1 VNATSAFPADRDRS
15 AAAEATPAVPVWD
28 AAVRLGHWLMVAC
41 FAGAWITAESER
53 WRLLHVSFG
62 YTLATVVGFRLL
74 WGLVGTRPARFVSF
88 VRGPR
93 AVAAHVAGL
102 LRGRAERVAG
112 HNPLGGWAVLALLG
126 TAAALTLSGW
136 LLHHDLAGHTVEE
149 AHEWLANG
157 LMALV
162 GVHLAAVLAMSL
174 LGRENLVG
182 AMLSG
187 RKRVP
192 AREAI
197 PSRGGWIAA
206 GVLLALAA
214 GAAALPWVDV
224 APGATPAV
232 VRADADD

>member
-1 VNATSAFPADRDRS
+1 MNATSAFPADRDLS
-15 AAAEATPAVPVWD
+15 DADAAPAVPVWD
-28 AAVRLGHWLMVAC
+28 PAVRLGHWLMVAC
-41 FAGAWITAESER
+41 FAGAWLTAESER
-53 WRLLHVSFG
+53 WRLLHVAFG

-74 WGLVGTRPARFVSF
+74 WGLVGPRPARFASF

-93 AVAAHVAGL
+93 AVAAHVGAL

-126 TAAALTLSGW
+126 TAAALTLTGW
-136 LLHHDLAGHTVEE
+136 LVYHDLAGHTVEE

-157 LMALV
+157 LMALA
-162 GVHLAAVLAMSL
+162 GLHLAAVLAMSL

-182 AMLSG
+182 AMLTG

-197 PSRGGWIAA
+197 PARRGAIAA
-206 GVLLALAA
+206 ALLLALAA
-214 GAAALPWVDV
+214 GAAALPWVDIG
-224 APGATPAV
+224 PGATPAAA
-232 VRADADD
+232 RADADD